1 MGIVYTDKIKPGM
14 VVAEEV
20 RDVNGRLLLARGNSI
35 QPSHMRIFKI
45 WGITEV
51 KVNGPHRIFSPNCS
65 KK

>member
-45 WGITEV
+45 WARKNRRSDET
-51 KVNGPHRIFSPNCS
+51 HFQSC
-65 KK
+65 